1 MTVKELERCRAAK
14 GEIESIW
21 ERIEEIKSA
30 RERVTQAITG
40 MPTGSSSKSKNKTED
55 LTIKLTELE
64 ERLAARIRQREME
77 IKAVEEW
84 IVKLKP
90 YQQNVIRWR
99 YINGLPWRRVA
110 RKTGYTID
118 GVLKI
123 NAAVKRGIEKEGC

>member
-1 MTVKELERCRAAK
+1 MTVKELERCRSAK

-30 RERVTQAITG
+30 RERVTQTITG
-40 MPTGSSSKSKNKTED
+40 MPTGSRKSQNKIED
-55 LTIKLTELE
+55 LTMKLTELE
-64 ERLAARIRQREME
+64 ERLAVRIRQRETE
-77 IKAVEEW
+77 IKTVEDW
-84 IVKLKP
+84 IETLKP
-90 YQQNVIRWR
+90 YQKNVIRWR
-99 YINGLPWRRVA
+99 YINGWPWRKVA

>member
-1 MTVKELERCRAAK
+1 MTVEELERCRAAK

-21 ERIEEIKSA
+21 ERIEGIKSE

-40 MPTGSSSKSKNKTED
+40 MPTGYRKSQNKIED

-64 ERLAARIRQREME
+64 ERLVARIRQRETE
-77 IKAVEEW
+77 IKAVEDW
-84 IVKLKP
+84 IETLKP

-99 YINGLPWRRVA
+99 YINGWTWRKVA
-110 RKTGYTID
+110 RETGYTID
-118 GVLKI
+118 GTLKI

>member
-30 RERVTQAITG
+30 RERVTQTITG
-40 MPTGSSSKSKNKTED
+40 MPTGSSSKSQNKIED

-64 ERLAARIRQREME
+64 ERLVARIRKRETE
-77 IKAVEEW
+77 IKAVETWLET
-84 IVKLKP
+84 LKP

-99 YINGLPWRRVA
+99 YINGWPWRKVA

-118 GVLKI
+118 GALKI

>member
-30 RERVTQAITG
+30 RERVTQAIAG
-40 MPTGSSSKSKNKTED
+40 MPTGSRKSQNKIED

-64 ERLAARIRQREME
+64 ERLAVRIRQRETE
-77 IKAVEEW
+77 IKAVEDW
-84 IVKLKP
+84 IEKLKP

-99 YINGLPWRRVA
+99 YINGWPWRKVA

-123 NAAVKRGIEKEGC
+123 NAAVKRGIEKESC